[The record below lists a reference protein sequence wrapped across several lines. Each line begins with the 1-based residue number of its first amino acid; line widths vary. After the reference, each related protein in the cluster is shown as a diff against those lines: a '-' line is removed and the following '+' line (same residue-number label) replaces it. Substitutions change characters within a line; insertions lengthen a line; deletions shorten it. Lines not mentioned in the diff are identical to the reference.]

1 MKNIVLYLF
10 SIIAITITVYYV
22 KNSYSIQNNQIDTTT
37 ELRHSDYIRAEI
49 EVLNGCGES
58 GVANLFTKFLR
69 SDGYDV
75 IEIKNADNFEYQET
89 IILFHNEK
97 AQEQAEILSE
107 ILNVKQS
114 NIKFNKNS
122 VWDLSVIIGSDYKD
136 LSSFEKIKQFYEL
149 F

>member
-1 MKNIVLYLF
+1 MKNIILYLF
-10 SIIAITITVYYV
+10 SIVAAIIVIYYI
-22 KNSYSIQNNQIDTTT
+22 KNSNIQNQTDSIT
-37 ELRHSDYIRAEI
+37 ELRHSDYIRAEM

-69 SDGYDV
+69 SEGYDV
-75 IEIKNADNFEYQET
+75 IEIKNADNFQYKET

-97 AQEQAEILSE
+97 AQEEAEILSA

-122 VWDLSVIIGSDYKD
+122 VWDLSVIIGTDYKD

>member
-1 MKNIVLYLF
+1 MKNIILYLF
-10 SIIAITITVYYV
+10 SIVVAIIVIYYI
-22 KNSYSIQNNQIDTTT
+22 KNSNIQNQTDSIT
-37 ELRHSDYIRAEI
+37 ELRHSDYIRAEM

-69 SDGYDV
+69 SEGYDV
-75 IEIKNADNFEYQET
+75 IEIKNADNFQYKET

-97 AQEQAEILSE
+97 AQEEAEILSA

-122 VWDLSVIIGSDYKD
+122 VWDLSVIIGTDYKD

>member
-1 MKNIVLYLF
+1 MKNIILYLF
-10 SIIAITITVYYV
+10 SIVAAIIVIYYI
-22 KNSYSIQNNQIDTTT
+22 KNSNIQNQTESIT
-37 ELRHSDYIRAEI
+37 ELRHSDYIRAEM

-69 SDGYDV
+69 SEGYDV
-75 IEIKNADNFEYQET
+75 IEIKNADNFQYKET

-97 AQEQAEILSE
+97 AQEEAEILSA

-122 VWDLSVIIGSDYKD
+122 VWDLSVIIGADYKN

>member
-1 MKNIVLYLF
+1 MKNIILYLF
-10 SIIAITITVYYV
+10 SIIAAIIIIYYI
-22 KNSYSIQNNQIDTTT
+22 KNSNIQNQTDGIT
-37 ELRHSDYIRAEI
+37 ELRHSDYIRSEI

-69 SDGYDV
+69 SEGYDV
-75 IEIKNADNFEYQET
+75 IEIKNADNFQYKET

-97 AQEQAEILSE
+97 VQEEAEILSA
-107 ILNVKQS
+107 ILNVKQN

-122 VWDLSVIIGSDYKD
+122 VWDLSVIIGADYKNLD
-136 LSSFEKIKQFYEL
+136 SFEKIKPFYEL

>member
-1 MKNIVLYLF
+1 MKNIILYLF
-10 SIIAITITVYYV
+10 SIIAAIIIIYYI
-22 KNSYSIQNNQIDTTT
+22 KKSNIQNQTDGIT
-37 ELRHSDYIRAEI
+37 ELRHSDYIRSEI

-69 SDGYDV
+69 SEGYDV
-75 IEIKNADNFEYQET
+75 IEIKNADNFQYKET

-97 AQEQAEILSE
+97 VQEEAEILSA
-107 ILNVKQS
+107 ILNVKQN

-122 VWDLSVIIGSDYKD
+122 VWDLSVIIGADYKNLD
-136 LSSFEKIKQFYEL
+136 SFEKIKPFYEL

>member
-1 MKNIVLYLF
+1 MKNILLYLF

-22 KNSYSIQNNQIDTTT
+22 KISFSIQNSLIDTTT
-37 ELRHSDYIRAEI
+37 ELRHSDYIKSEI

-69 SDGYDV
+69 SEGYDV
-75 IEIKNADNFEYQET
+75 IEIKNADNFQYIET

-97 AQEQAEILSE
+97 AQKKAEILSQ
-107 ILNVKQS
+107 ILDIKEK

-122 VWDLSVIIGSDYKD
+122 VWELSVIIGKDYKD
-136 LSSFEKIKQFYEL
+136 LKSFEKIKQFYEL

>member
-1 MKNIVLYLF
+1 MKNTLLYLL
-10 SIIAITITVYYV
+10 SILIIIISVYYI
-22 KNSYSIQNNQIDTTT
+22 KKKFNGSDNQSDIMT
-37 ELRHSDYIRAEI
+37 ELKHSDYIKAEI

-69 SDGYDV
+69 SEGYDV
-75 IEIKNADNFEYQET
+75 IEIKNANNFEYKQT
-89 IILFHNEK
+89 IILFHNEEN
-97 AQEQAEILSE
+97 QEEAKKLSE
-107 ILNVKQS
+107 ILNVRKN

-136 LSSFEKIKQFYEL
+136 LNSFEKIKQFYEL

>member
-1 MKNIVLYLF
+1 MKNILLYLF
-10 SIIAITITVYYV
+10 SIIAIIVVVYYA
-22 KNSYSIQNNQIDTTT
+22 KNSFRNKNAKPNITT
-37 ELRHSDYIRAEI
+37 ELSHSDYVRAEI

-69 SDGYDV
+69 SEGYDV
-75 IEIKNADNFEYQET
+75 IEIQNADNFQYKET
-89 IILFHNEK
+89 IILYHNKKTQEK
-97 AQEQAEILSE
+97 AKMLSE

-122 VWDLSVIIGSDYKD
+122 VWDLSIIIGSDYKD